1 MPLSFRPASMLLL
14 AALLGAVGVAV
25 AGPQQRREPQQQPEP
40 EARMQPRRAPARP
53 ERRSEW
59 TRPPPPRHNEDALS
73 DSVRRVEQRTRGQVL
88 SAERV
93 PYDGRNL
100 NRIKVVD
107 EHGRVRVYMDDPQ
120 ASQTQAPQ
128 PQASRQAQQDSGDA
142 DAPTRDNDD

>member
-1 MPLSFRPASMLLL
+1 MLLPSRSTSLLLL
-14 AALLGAVGVAV
+14 AALLGAAGVAV
-25 AGPQQRREPQQQPEP
+25 AAPQQHPHRGRATLPESAQAAAQRTPQQRPDW
-40 EARMQPRRAPARP
+40 ARP
-53 ERRSEW
+53 A
-59 TRPPPPRHNEDALS
+59 PRHNEDALS

-107 EHGRVRVYMDDPQ
+107 ERGRVRVYMDDPQ
-120 ASQTQAPQ
+120 QAP
-128 PQASRQAQQDSGDA
+128 RQGRAD